1 MYLKNAIVFLYPYRT
16 FMNRVTATLM
26 ASTFL
31 SVANAMSWA
40 GFFIML
46 SIVCLIILIWM
57 YVYLPETKGRALED
71 MSQYF
76 AEITGDRSMMEAEE
90 SLYRSDDPEP
100 DRPSRPRAEEKRPQR
115 PVIPSKPPPE
125 DAHVVGTMA

>member
-1 MYLKNAIVFLYPYRT
+1 MIRAKAMSVAT

-31 SVANAMSWA
+31 SVVNAISYA

-46 SIVCLIILIWM
+46 SVICIIILVWM
-57 YVYLPETKGRALED
+57 YIYLPETKGRALED

-76 AEITGDRSMMEAEE
+76 AEITGDRSMLEAEE
-90 SLYRSDDPEP
+90 SLYRSETPIPQSHAPPQEQP
-100 DRPSRPRAEEKRPQR
+100 KQEERPIVPR
-115 PVIPSKPPPE
+115 KPAPE